1 MSEKCLLL
9 WDFARRVH
17 DFNKGKFLPDIFGN
31 PVKRALR
38 SIAPG
43 IIAVMG
49 RE

>member
-1 MSEKCLLL
+1 MSEKGLLL

-17 DFNKGKFLPDIFGN
+17 DFNKGRFLPDTFGN

-38 SIAPG
+38 STAPG
-43 IIAVMG
+43 IIAVIG